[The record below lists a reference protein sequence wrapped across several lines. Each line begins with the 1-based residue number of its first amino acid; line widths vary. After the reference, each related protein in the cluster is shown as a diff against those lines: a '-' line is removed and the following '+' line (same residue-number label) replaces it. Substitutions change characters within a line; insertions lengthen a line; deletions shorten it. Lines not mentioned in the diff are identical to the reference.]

1 MADQSER
8 VRASLAGRY
17 AIERELGR
25 GGMATVYLAR
35 DLKHER
41 LVALKVLRP
50 ELAASLGV
58 DRFLRE
64 IQVTANLTHPNIL
77 PLLDSGRADDFLY
90 YVTPYVEGE
99 SLRDRLNRDRQ
110 LPLDEALRLT
120 TQVAGALDYAHR
132 HRIVHRDI
140 KPENILL
147 EDGQAVVADFGIARA
162 LHAAEGGKL
171 TETGLAL
178 GTAAYM
184 SPEQATGEQVDG
196 RSDIYS
202 LGCVLYEML
211 AGTPPHAGPTTQAT
225 ITKKVTEEAPSI
237 RRVRADVPPTVDETL
252 RKALA
257 QNPAARFESAALFAA
272 TLQAAPS
279 SGFVGTRRPL
289 RLAVAILAVL
299 ALGISTWLLRGSFRK
314 GHSRTER
321 PMLVVLPFE
330 NLGLPADEYFA
341 DGITEEITGRLAQ
354 LSGLGVIART
364 SATQYKGA
372 HKSIRQIGAELG
384 VNYVLEGSVRW
395 EKPPRGRSRVR
406 VAPQLIRVSDETHV
420 WAQPYDAVLADVFSV
435 QGRIAERVAEAL
447 NIRLLAP
454 ERAAVTSRPTSDLDA
469 YDLFLRGN
477 AYFGRTYNEG
487 DLKSAAAL
495 YEQAVRRDSTF
506 ALAYARLSQV
516 HSWMYWRFYDHTDG
530 RRVQAQRAVSRALA
544 LDPALPAAHFAQGL
558 VYHFGY
564 RDYDRALPEFRDALA
579 LQPNNAEAT
588 IAVGWVE
595 RRRGQWDLAL
605 ADFQRALALNPRDW
619 HAPAELSGTYFYQHR
634 YSEARQ
640 WFDRASA
647 LTNDQSLG
655 YYSRFK
661 GELYL
666 VGSADGARDAMRQA
680 ASRLGIDSLVRALVL
695 EGWWSLL
702 FMDEDYQAA
711 LERMGPP
718 SSTWGPFYPGPYYL
732 AKAELHSR
740 RGHTGLA
747 RVYYDSARM
756 RVEARLRVEPQE
768 AFIEAFNHFDLGMA
782 LAGLGRKQDAIRE
795 AQTAVELSPVSR
807 DAMTGSDIMVGS
819 AVIYV
824 RVGEYETAI
833 DRLALLLK
841 IPSVISATT
850 LGFDP
855 IWAPLHGNPRFE
867 RLVKGS

>member
-17 AIERELGR
+17 TIERELGR

-64 IQVTANLTHPNIL
+64 IQVTAHLTHPNIL

-99 SLRDRLNRDRQ
+99 SLRDRLNRERQ
-110 LPLDEALRLT
+110 LPLDEALRLA

-132 HRIVHRDI
+132 HRVVHRDI

-211 AGTPPHAGPTTQAT
+211 AGTPPHAGPTTQAI

-237 RRVRADVPPTVDETL
+237 RRVRADVPPAVDEAL
-252 RKALA
+252 RKVLA

-299 ALGISTWLLRGSFRK
+299 ALGISTWLLRGSFQK

-395 EKPPRGRSRVR
+395 EKPPSGRSRVR

-435 QGRIAERVAEAL
+435 QGTIAERVAEAL
-447 NIRLLAP
+447 NVSLLGG
-454 ERAAVTSRPTSDLDA
+454 EQAAVASQPTRDLEA

-477 AYFGRTYNEG
+477 AHLSRTYNQS
-487 DLKSAAAL
+487 DLDSAAGL
-495 YEQAVRRDSTF
+495 YERAVWLDPEF

-516 HSWMYWRFYDHTDG
+516 HSWMYWRFYDHTDA
-530 RRVQAQRAVSRALA
+530 RRARAERAASRALA
-544 LDPALPAAHFAQGL
+544 LRPAMPDAHLARGYVHFFGYHDFEPALQEFQAA
-558 VYHFGY
+558 
-564 RDYDRALPEFRDALA
+564 RT
-579 LQPNNAEAT
+579 LQPSSAEAAM
-588 IAVGWVE
+588 AVGRIE
-595 RRRGQWDLAL
+595 RRQGQWDLAM
-605 ADFQRALALNPRDW
+605 ADFQQAVVLNPRDW
-619 HAPAELSGTYFYQHR
+619 VAPLELASTQFYQHR
-634 YSEARQ
+634 YSEALR

-647 LTNDQSLG
+647 LTNDQSVS
-655 YYSRFK
+655 YYVRFRS
-661 GELYL
+661 ELYL
-666 VGSADGARDAMRQA
+666 VGSVEGAREAMRRA
-680 ASRLGIDSLVRALVL
+680 ASRLGVDSMVRALVL
-695 EGWWSLL
+695 TGWWSLV
-702 FMDEDYQAA
+702 FIDQDYQTA
-711 LERMGPP
+711 LERLALPRN
-718 SSTWGPFYPGPYYL
+718 SSAWGPYYPGPYYL

-740 RGHTGLA
+740 RGETASA
-747 RVYYDSARM
+747 RVYYDSAR
-756 RVEARLRVEPQE
+756 VQLEARVREEPRD
-768 AFIEAFNHFDLGMA
+768 AINHVDLGIA
-782 LAGLGRKQDAIRE
+782 LAGLGLKQDAIRE
-795 AQTAVELSPVSR
+795 AQTAVNLVPVSR
-807 DAMTGSDIMVGS
+807 DAFLGSDILHGS
-819 AVIYV
+819 AVVYV
-824 RVGEYETAI
+824 RAGDYETAI
-833 DRLALLLK
+833 DQLALLLT
-841 IPSVISATT
+841 IPSQVSATI
-850 LGFDP
+850 LRIDP
-855 IWAPLHGNPRFE
+855 IWAPLRGNPRFE
-867 RLVKGS
+867 RLAKGS